1 MYYKKNVSFFAKTC
15 KFKLLARKYKYVV
28 FSKYVLW
35 INFSKMDV
43 TMIFQGQKIFFGG
56 EFARFGILFRDVTN
70 FRNCSQ
76 NVHNATMFWLQK
88 KKIETS
94 LLHLISEKKNW
105 GRHYV
110 SHKKR

>member
-1 MYYKKNVSFFAKTC
+1 MQCDLYCKKMSHFFRQNLQIQIIGAKIQVRC
-15 KFKLLARKYKYVV
+15 IWQ
-28 FSKYVLW
+28 VLW

-56 EFARFGILFRDVTN
+56 DFARFGILFRDVTN

-88 KKIETS
+88 KKSRRLYCI
-94 LLHLISEKKNW
+94 
-105 GRHYV
+105 
-110 SHKKR
+110 